1 MSNQSGLSGSD
12 ASVGG
17 SVTDTA
23 VPAEGEAPTTGG
35 EGTPE
40 ATPEPSYL
48 DLDQYKDHHVR
59 VRVDGEEVEVPLSE
73 ALGGYSRTADY
84 TRKTQALAE
93 RERQVQFG
101 LTLQQALENNPE
113 ETLRILQSQY
123 TQPTQEAE
131 PDWTDDPTD
140 QRYKA
145 LEDRLSHWEQ
155 QQAAAELRQAVGV
168 LQQRYGEEFDA
179 REVVAR
185 ASAMG
190 RIDLEAVYKEM
201 AFDRYWQGQQEAR
214 KTQQAEEAARVNAK
228 TEAGSIHQG
237 NGANN
242 TVAPETGSFPTIEEA
257 FAEAK
262 RQLGWQ

>member
-1 MSNQSGLSGSD
+1 MSNQQDSYQAPEG
-12 ASVGG
+12 A
-17 SVTDTA
+17 
-23 VPAEGEAPTTGG
+23 PAEEGAPSSGQGES
-35 EGTPE
+35 E
-40 ATPEPSYL
+40 ATPEPSYF
-48 DLDQYKDHHVR
+48 DPTEYADHHVR
-59 VRVDGEEVEVPLSE
+59 IKVDGEEVSVPLSE

-101 LTLQQALENNPE
+101 MTLQQALENNPA

-123 TQPTQEAE
+123 AAQPEPEAE

-140 QRYKA
+140 QRFRE
-145 LEDRLSHWEQ
+145 LDQRLSHWEQ
-155 QQAAAELRQAVGV
+155 QQASAELRQAVGV
-168 LQQRYGEEFDA
+168 LQQRYGEDFDA
-179 REVVAR
+179 REVVSR

-190 RIDLEAVYKEM
+190 RMDLEAVYKEM
-201 AFDRYWQGQQEAR
+201 AFDRYWQGQQAAH

-228 TEAGSIHQG
+228 SEAGTVHQG

-242 TVAPETGSFPTIEEA
+242 TVAPDTGSFPTIEDA